1 MLLEVKYIIG
11 RALERLNSHGPARS
25 ISSLIESNE
34 PHNSLRE
41 ECVME
46 TLLAGGILMIP
57 LGLCAVL
64 SLAFILERVWV
75 LSRIPDEQAAQQ
87 TLEEAERALAD
98 RGQEAAAQY
107 CSDHKGPLCFIF
119 ASLLKRF
126 GTLMLERREFRP
138 TNERLVRLAGQAGAG
153 DLSRFLLEQKELS
166 DLKNE
171 LVLETDEAGKVYLSR
186 YLVVLNTIGNISP
199 LLGLFGT
206 ILGMITSFEAIA
218 VAGTGDPKVVAS
230 GISQALVTTATGLAI
245 AIPTIVAYRSL
256 ARRAD
261 HHRSRLEVYGLAFV
275 NTLLVVGQE
284 QLDGE
289 AAG

>member
-1 MLLEVKYIIG
+1 
-11 RALERLNSHGPARS
+11 
-25 ISSLIESNE
+25 
-34 PHNSLRE
+34 
-41 ECVME
+41 ME

-87 TLEEAERALAD
+87 TLEEAERALAG

-107 CSDHKGPLCFIF
+107 CADHKGPLCFIF

-126 GTLMLERREFRP
+126 DTLMLERREFRP
-138 TNERLVRLAGQAGAG
+138 TNERLARLAGQAGAG

-166 DLKNE
+166 DLKDE

-206 ILGMITSFEAIA
+206 ILGMITSFQAIA
-218 VAGTGDPKVVAS
+218 VAGTGDPRWWPAAFRRPWS
-230 GISQALVTTATGLAI
+230 PRLRGWRSPFPPSWPTARWPGEPNTTAAVSKSMGWLSST
-245 AIPTIVAYRSL
+245 PC
-256 ARRAD
+256 
-261 HHRSRLEVYGLAFV
+261 
-275 NTLLVVGQE
+275 
-284 QLDGE
+284 
-289 AAG
+289 

>member
-1 MLLEVKYIIG
+1 
-11 RALERLNSHGPARS
+11 
-25 ISSLIESNE
+25 
-34 PHNSLRE
+34 
-41 ECVME
+41 ME
-46 TLLAGGILMIP
+46 TLLAGGILMIL

-75 LSRIPDEQAAQQ
+75 LSRIPGEQAAQQ

-107 CSDHKGPLCFIF
+107 CADHRGPLCFIF

-126 GTLMLERREFRP
+126 DTLMLERREFRP
-138 TNERLVRLAGQAGAG
+138 TNERLGRLAGQAG
-153 DLSRFLLEQKELS
+153 
-166 DLKNE
+166 
-171 LVLETDEAGKVYLSR
+171 AGKVYLSR

-206 ILGMITSFEAIA
+206 IRGMITSFKAIA

-245 AIPTIVAYRSL
+245 ASPTIVAYRSL
-256 ARRAD
+256 ARRAE